1 MFEVDYFTLFRPFDF
16 YLVFDLD
23 FTLLCDTAGTL
34 LFIVSPLE
42 EFLIFFLD
50 FRGSI
55 DFFWALFNV
64 IFVIVFSLADSM
76 LYLPNEV

>member
-1 MFEVDYFTLFRPFDF
+1 MAQTSSLRKLYWLYITEPIMFEVDCLTLFLPFDF
-16 YLVFDLD
+16 YLDFDLD
-23 FTLLCDTAGTL
+23 FTLLCGTAGTL

-55 DFFWALFNV
+55 DFF
-64 IFVIVFSLADSM
+64 
-76 LYLPNEV
+76 

>member
-1 MFEVDYFTLFRPFDF
+1 MFEVDCLKLFRTFDF

-23 FTLLCDTAGTL
+23 FTLLCGTAGTL

-42 EFLIFFLD
+42 ESLIFFLD

-55 DFFWALFNV
+55 DFF
-64 IFVIVFSLADSM
+64 
-76 LYLPNEV
+76 

>member
-1 MFEVDYFTLFRPFDF
+1 MFEVDCLTLFRPFDF

-23 FTLLCDTAGTL
+23 FTLLWGTAGTL

-55 DFFWALFNV
+55 DFF
-64 IFVIVFSLADSM
+64 
-76 LYLPNEV
+76 